1 MIRSNPCRKLMMKI
15 ANNGNVTDHQF
26 RELIEQLTAHC
37 PSVVPFVNWID
48 ATYETFVDSPSSVK
62 SLVRAI
68 AASSPVCGFIRPN
81 ENVHSLIGELISGVN
96 VFSCPVKV
104 KLLHEECPVLL
115 AALRDLSSSILPRTW
130 RPMFQELLTKSLAPF
145 IDGSTSAPP
154 ASFSDVHA
162 DVLSFFPTLP
172 KRRPRNFYL
181 ADATRR
187 KEEICTKKHPGHSFF
202 LPGIFT
208 LFCHAHGNLLF
219 GTSFYLMKYNYDS
232 H

>member
-81 ENVHSLIGELISGVN
+81 ENVHGLIGELISGVN

-104 KLLHEECPVLL
+104 KLLHEECPVLF
-115 AALRDLSSSILPRTW
+115 AALRDLSSSILPQTW

-208 LFCHAHGNLLF
+208 LFCPHGNLLF